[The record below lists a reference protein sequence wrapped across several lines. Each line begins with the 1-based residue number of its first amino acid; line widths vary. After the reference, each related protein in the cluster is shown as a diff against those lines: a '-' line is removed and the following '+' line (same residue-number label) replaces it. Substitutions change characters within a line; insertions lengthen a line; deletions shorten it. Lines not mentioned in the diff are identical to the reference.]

1 MSVATQVRD
10 HISKFQLT
18 TGSKAG
24 LYIPIAYVIRCFQT
38 SMLTSKNAH
47 ALACCRSLSL
57 ILEAGSLG
65 AEQCLQLFSTKISL
79 TSRTWVQNQE
89 SLHDLMGYL

>member
-1 MSVATQVRD
+1 ML
-10 HISKFQLT
+10 ISK
-18 TGSKAG
+18 S
-24 LYIPIAYVIRCFQT
+24 
-38 SMLTSKNAH
+38 AH
-47 ALACCRSLSL
+47 ALACYCSLSL

-89 SLHDLMGYL
+89 SLHDHMGYLWPSCVVDVVTVMQKVIAAYSQKTDRVG